1 MGTCG
6 ELHEL
11 GPDLDALVR
20 RATTHVDN
28 ILRCEARQSPRGCSR
43 QSSNLKTAKALRL
56 TIPASVLEGRSEHFH
71 GLIADLI
78 RLKVDVLVPPST
90 QGGLAA
96 KTLTTTI
103 PIVFVAT
110 DPVGTGLVSSLD
122 RLGGNLTGQSITLGD
137 EFAGKMAGA
146 PAGDQPTAL
155 ARRDR
160 EPALRPDHWGAQ
172 RARLTPTLPR
182 PRRFRPAARAHEGGP
197 TASTPAGPANGILT
211 LRPMGT

>member
-1 MGTCG
+1 MR
-6 ELHEL
+6 EL
-11 GPDLDALVR
+11 GYV
-20 RATTHVDN
+20 
-28 ILRCEARQSPRGCSR
+28 EKQS
-43 QSSNLKTAKALRL
+43 L
-56 TIPASVLEGRSEHFH
+56 TVEDRWVEGRSEHFH

-78 RLKVDVLVPPST
+78 RLKVDVLVPLST

-103 PIVFVAT
+103 RIVFVAT

-122 RLGGNLTGQSITLGD
+122 RLGGNLTGRSITLGD
-137 EFAGKMAGA
+137 EFAGKIGGA

-155 ARRDR
+155 ARLDR
-160 EPALRPDHWGAQ
+160 EPALRPDHRGAQ
-172 RARLTPTLPR
+172 RARLTPTLAR
-182 PRRFRPAARAHEGGP
+182 PRRFRPTARAHEGGP